1 MRTFVDT
8 SALYALLDEDDVNH
22 DRAARWFTKAARDQE
37 VFLTT
42 HSYVVVE
49 SSALTHRR
57 LGSKAVRVL
66 FDAFIPVLSVFYVD
80 EDLHRQ
86 SVAGYLAALDKR
98 ISFVDRVSFQTM
110 RHLGIDHAFAFDRDF
125 ENEGFHVVPSES
137 TLSRE

>member
-22 DRAARWFTKAARDQE
+22 DRAAQWFTETARDQE
-37 VFLTT
+37 VLLTT

-110 RHLGIDHAFAFDRDF
+110 RRLGLDRAFAFDRDF
-125 ENEGFHVVPSES
+125 ENEGFHVVPSE
-137 TLSRE
+137 

>member
-1 MRTFVDT
+1 MMTFVDT

-22 DRAARWFTKAARDQE
+22 DRAAQWFTETARDQE
-37 VFLTT
+37 VLLTT

-110 RHLGIDHAFAFDRDF
+110 RRLGLDRAFAFDRDF
-125 ENEGFHVVPSES
+125 ENEGFHVVPSE
-137 TLSRE
+137 